1 VFDQLMDLIHNR
13 DLHAVS
19 LDGMFGTSRRTGTA

>member
-1 VFDQLMDLIHNR
+1 MDLIHNR

-19 LDGMFGTSRRTGTA
+19 LDGMFATSRRTGTA